1 MTITVRSSPIR
12 PPLLETNEATWV
24 DIRDRSGF
32 LVMIIMFMPDGES
45 FIVSSKKDADFAET
59 AQNFDIPLKIDPK

>member
-1 MTITVRSSPIR
+1 
-12 PPLLETNEATWV
+12 
-24 DIRDRSGF
+24 
-32 LVMIIMFMPDGES
+32 MIIMFMPDGES